1 MKDIGREEI
10 QYARESLKINRYSEQ
25 VIEYFNEVIN
35 IIESGYYARC
45 KLFPSE
51 FLSQIIDI
59 QAIAHTHK
67 YASFFD
73 MLNSN
78 ELINYNFK
86 PEKVNGLLFPCIKD
100 IAQLKNY

>member
-1 MKDIGREEI
+1 M
-10 QYARESLKINRYSEQ
+10 
-25 VIEYFNEVIN
+25 
-35 IIESGYYARC
+35 C

-51 FLSQIIDI
+51 FLQQIIDI

-86 PEKVNGLLFPCIKD
+86 PEKVNELLFPCIKD
-100 IAQLKNY
+100 I